1 MKHKKLTIAS
11 AFLLSLLTA
20 QVHAD
25 FYDWLGGTSDDWSDS
40 SNWQNGATLGA
51 SDTARIYNSLTS
63 TDPTAY
69 NTVLKSGA
77 DVTLTRVWIG
87 NSQDVNESGVLTV
100 ESGATLTSTGD
111 FVLENN
117 STLTSS
123 GAISVGNSNGMIVR
137 DTADVTLNS
146 GATLNTI
153 NLNDNSTATL
163 EAGSTVT
170 TIKNINNS
178 AQLTLNSIYTGNM
191 FNGSSSS
198 LIVNGTVDGNVVAA
212 STSSITVNGTVN
224 GNFVNNSTSMQTIGA
239 NGTVNGAVELD
250 SSDQMTVA
258 GSVNGRFFVK
268 STAQVTIESTANI
281 LSNHDNSWIYNT
293 PSVTWNVGADGSVAT
308 LKTSRNEQNAGQFDG
323 EWRYDNT
330 AVDMVVDLTNCVSYA
345 TSLTLKLVSGIQ
357 NESTFASNV
366 TFLQDGT
373 DVTSDFVWDGAGTGS
388 FTGVL
393 TNPNSSDTDGD
404 GVSDS
409 EDAFP
414 NDASE
419 TVDTDSD
426 GVGDNADAFPN
437 DPTETVDTDSDG
449 VGDNSDTFPSD
460 ATETVDTDGDG
471 VGDNGDVHP
480 GYNDAEL
487 STYLSNNSYILDD
500 GSGGGTGGYTEQQL
514 IDLRVGS
521 KLASIDNDQA
531 TLQVVIEQSDDL
543 GTWST
548 LQTESVTVDA
558 PAGTPKQF
566 FRYRMQD

>member
-1 MKHKKLTIAS
+1 MKHKKLIITA
-11 AFLLSLLTA
+11 ASLLAALTT
-20 QVHAD
+20 QVQAG
-25 FYDWLGGTSDDWSDS
+25 FFDWLGGTSDDWSDN
-40 SNWQNGATLGA
+40 SNWQGGNGLVEA
-51 SDTARIYNSLTS
+51 DTARIYNSDIS
-63 TDPTAY
+63 SDPTPN

-77 DVTLTRVWIG
+77 DVTLTRLWIG

-111 FVLENN
+111 FVVENN

-123 GAISVGNSNGMIVR
+123 GAISVGNGNGMIVR
-137 DTADVTLNS
+137 DSGSVTLNS
-146 GATLNTI
+146 GATLNKITMSE
-153 NLNDNSTATL
+153 NSTATF
-163 EAGSTVT
+163 EDGSTVT
-170 TIKNINNS
+170 TIQNLANS
-178 AQLTLNSIYTGNM
+178 AQLTLNTTYTGNI
-191 FNGSSSS
+191 FVQNTSSMT
-198 LIVNGTVDGNVVAA
+198 VNGTLNGNFGIN
-212 STSSITVNGTVN
+212 SSAPQNIGVNGTVN
-224 GNFVNNSTSMQTIGA
+224 GDVQ
-239 NGTVNGAVELD
+239 LD
-250 SSDQMTVA
+250 NDDQMTVA
-258 GSVNGRFFVK
+258 GNVNGLFFVK
-268 STAQVTIESTANI
+268 GTAQVTIESTANI
-281 LSNHDNSWIYNT
+281 LSDSGNSWIYNT
-293 PSVTWNVGADGSVAT
+293 PSVTWNVGADGSVGT
-308 LKTSRNEQNAGQFDG
+308 LKTSRLEQNAGQFDG
-323 EWRYDNT
+323 EWRYDDT

-373 DVTSDFVWDGAGTGS
+373 DVTADFVWDGAGTGS

-393 TNPNSSDTDGD
+393 TNPNSSDSDGD
-404 GVSDS
+404 GVNDS

-437 DPTETVDTDSDG
+437 DPNETADSDG
-449 VGDNSDTFPSD
+449 DSVGDNADEFPSD

-487 STYLSNNSYILDD
+487 STYLSNNSYIVDD
-500 GSGGGTGGYTEQQL
+500 GTGGGTGGGLTEQDL
-514 IDLRVGS
+514 IDLRIGS
-521 KLASIDNDQA
+521 QMASIANDQA

-558 PAGTPKQF
+558 PAGTSKQF